1 MSYHINDQL
10 HFKGHRRSE
19 PQTMNVRFEFRF
31 KPHKTSRYRLCRTHC
46 SVCHTSQNFLCLNKA
61 LRSPAPQAPQAPC
74 VKPPKNRRVDQ
85 NALWQVEAAQVCL
98 DPAITG
104 IRGFRGRLTVVAAAA
119 GSWSSSSWSASTA
132 ESLELHAEDPD
143 SSRVSGWRAAEQFAS
158 RSLQEMMLCRA
169 ERML

>member
-1 MSYHINDQL
+1 MNYHVNDQL

-19 PQTMNVRFEFRF
+19 PPTMNVRFEFRF
-31 KPHKTSRYRLCRTHC
+31 KPQKTSRYLLCRTHC

-61 LRSPAPQAPQAPC
+61 LCYPPQAPC

-98 DPAITG
+98 DPAIRG
-104 IRGFRGRLTVVAAAA
+104 IREIRGFRGRLTVVAAAA

-143 SSRVSGWRAAEQFAS
+143 SSRVSGWRAAVQFAS